1 MKNLFDIKDNVTVI
15 TGGTGVLGRTIAKYL
30 ALNGAKV
37 IILGR
42 KEDVGQAI
50 VDDIK
55 NDGGQCEFMKT
66 DVMDEACVQKN
77 CDDIIANFVRIDT
90 LLNAAGG
97 NMPGATIGPD
107 KTFFDLDASQFS
119 KVLELN
125 LTGTVIPTQIFL
137 KPMVKQGKGSII
149 NFSSMAAFRPM
160 TRVCGYA
167 AAKAGISNFT
177 QYMATECA
185 KKFGEGIRVNA
196 IAPGFFITE
205 QNRSLLTN
213 PDGTYTQRGQDVIRQ
228 TPFGRMGE
236 PEELCGTIHYLMS
249 DASKF
254 VTGTVA
260 VVDGD
265 KISVRDYE
273 EAKERNVGGRNNL
286 TSDQTY
292 EISNSTLEQMIKDNI
307 MGKEYEA
314 AGFGVTTDELMD
326 QLTGEKPHQWAI
338 QNFGDGNGNVDKQ
351 RVNDYIQNLSTM
363 PAEYYNQWVE
373 IEKYLKK
380 DRLEQKFNMDIRSR
394 FMGEIFRE

>member
-1 MKNLFDIKDNVTVI
+1 MNNLFDIKGNVTVI
-15 TGGTGVLGRTIAKYL
+15 TGGTGVLGRAIAKYL

-42 KEDVGQAI
+42 KEDVGNQIAA
-50 VDDIK
+50 DIRAE
-55 NDGGQCEFMKT
+55 GGECEFMKT
-66 DVMDEACVQKN
+66 DVLNAETVRKN
-77 CDDIIANFVRIDT
+77 CEDILAKYGRVDT

-97 NMPGATIGPD
+97 NMPGATIPPD
-107 KTFFDLDASQFS
+107 KTIFDLQPDQFQT
-119 KVLELN
+119 VLNLN

-137 KPMVKQGKGSII
+137 EPMVKQGKGSVI

-160 TRVCGYA
+160 TRVAGYA

-177 QYMATECA
+177 AYMATECA

-228 TPFGRMGE
+228 TPFGRMGD

-260 VVDGD
+260 VVDG
-265 KISVRDYE
+265 
-273 EAKERNVGGRNNL
+273 
-286 TSDQTY
+286 
-292 EISNSTLEQMIKDNI
+292 
-307 MGKEYEA
+307 
-314 AGFGVTTDELMD
+314 GFNAFAM
-326 QLTGEKPHQWAI
+326 
-338 QNFGDGNGNVDKQ
+338 
-351 RVNDYIQNLSTM
+351 
-363 PAEYYNQWVE
+363 
-373 IEKYLKK
+373 
-380 DRLEQKFNMDIRSR
+380 
-394 FMGEIFRE
+394 